1 MPFDLSLAGVYWR
14 IHSLIHSFIH
24 RVSIDRRRH
33 ENVSYADVTKP
44 YGEKDSDGLWN
55 IPAADRNKEPILAVL
70 QNALPTRGLVVE
82 VASGTGQHV
91 IHFAQNLG
99 ELIWLPSDPD
109 VAFRKSIEN
118 RIRDSGLENVRTPLN
133 LDVLDNPWPVSEANA
148 VICINM
154 IHVAPWEATRA
165 LIHGVEQ
172 ILSEEGVLF
181 MYGPYRRSGTH
192 TVPSNEA
199 FDVRLREQNPDWGIR
214 DLEDVEKLGE
224 RAGLF
229 LDAVVE
235 MPANNLSLVFRLQ
248 R

>member
-1 MPFDLSLAGVYWR
+1 M
-14 IHSLIHSFIH
+14 
-24 RVSIDRRRH
+24 
-33 ENVSYADVTKP
+33 TKP
-44 YGEKDSDGLWN
+44 YGEKDAGGLWN

-70 QNALPTRGLVVE
+70 QSVLPTRGLVVE

-91 IHFAQNLG
+91 IHFAKNL
-99 ELIWLPSDPD
+99 ERLTWLPSDPD
-109 VAFRKSIEN
+109 AEFRKSIEK
-118 RIRDSGLENVRTPLN
+118 RTRDSGLKNVRKPLN
-133 LDVLDNPWPVSEANA
+133 LDVLDNPWPAGEASA
-148 VICINM
+148 VLCINM
-154 IHVAPWEATRA
+154 IHVAPWKATRA
-165 LIHGVEQ
+165 LIYGVEH

-192 TVPSNEA
+192 TAPSNEA
-199 FDVRLREQNPDWGIR
+199 FDVRLRDQNPDWGIR

-224 RAGLF
+224 RVGLF